1 MIDWTAAY
9 KRLYKFL
16 DGYTGSQFI
25 KTIQEVDPDLLDYND
40 YIQKRRDEDKS
51 TTKKDYFKD
60 ILLSYP
66 DDIKQYLFEIFLE
79 RTGDGNS
86 EEVKDIRTIL
96 KGNKVDISKAIY
108 AKALASKEID
118 EKLVEQT
125 IHGLEAYPVA
135 LNLYKQALS
144 DFNKGKNERHVLDDL
159 RLSVE
164 TFLKKLLNNEKSL
177 ENQIAPLGQ
186 YQKNKGISP
195 EISNTFQRLIDLFGK
210 YNNTYVKHDD
220 KVKVNEIEFV
230 FNLVNTF
237 YRFLLSH

>member
-25 KTIQEVDPDLLDYND
+25 KKVQEVDPDLLDYND
-40 YIQKRRDEDKS
+40 FIQKRRDEGKS

-66 DDIKQYLFEIFLE
+66 DDIKHHLFERFL
-79 RTGDGNS
+79 RLIGNENS
-86 EEVKDIRTIL
+86 DEVKDIRIIL
-96 KGNKVDISKAIY
+96 KGDKVDIRKAIY

-118 EKLVEQT
+118 GNLLEQT
-125 IHGLEAYPVA
+125 IQGLDAYPDA
-135 LNLYKQALS
+135 LKLYKQALN
-144 DFNKGKNERHVLDDL
+144 DFNSGMNERHVLDDL

-164 TFLKKLLNNEKSL
+164 TFLKKLLGNEKSL
-177 ENQIAPLGQ
+177 ENQAASLGQ
-186 YQKNKGISP
+186 YQKDKGISP
-195 EISNTFQRLIDLFGK
+195 EISNTFRQLMDLFGK
-210 YNNTYVKHDD
+210 YQNTYVKHND
-220 KVKVNEIEFV
+220 KVKSNEIEFI
-230 FNLVNTF
+230 FNLTNTF